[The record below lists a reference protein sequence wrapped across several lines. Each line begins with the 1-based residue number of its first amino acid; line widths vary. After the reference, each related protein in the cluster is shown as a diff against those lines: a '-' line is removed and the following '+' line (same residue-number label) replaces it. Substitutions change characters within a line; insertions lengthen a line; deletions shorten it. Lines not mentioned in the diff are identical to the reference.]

1 MGYVDNDDASNTSYN
16 NVASGLGTGDVQS
29 AIDALASS
37 VSVGLKNYNVV
48 TVVPFMSSAA
58 VDTPVTGFSVTPV
71 SGTYALFASVQ
82 STAGGGGQSLDLSI
96 GKAGTVIADSKRTI
110 VSPSGLHISS
120 LTTFTISQFNGSQL
134 AQVYINP
141 NGAANT
147 ITNRSFLLLRLGA

>member
-48 TVVPFMSSAA
+48 TVMSSAA